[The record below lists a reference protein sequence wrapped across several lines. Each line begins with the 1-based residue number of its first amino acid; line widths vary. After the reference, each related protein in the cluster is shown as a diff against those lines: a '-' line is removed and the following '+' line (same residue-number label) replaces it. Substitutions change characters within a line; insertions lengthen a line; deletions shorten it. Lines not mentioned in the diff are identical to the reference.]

1 MPMKY
6 SSLHLPWEKVEKGQ
20 GFFIPCL
27 DTDAVRTEGLNQAL
41 KHRIF
46 NAKAT
51 PCIQDGLMG
60 VLFHRAPV
68 R

>member
-1 MPMKY
+1 MKRLSIKY
-6 SSLHLPWEKVEKGQ
+6 PWQKTEPGQ
-20 GFFIPCL
+20 GFFVPCL